1 MLLKIMNNKWIELG
15 IEDWF
20 IDVHHFR
27 SKQFSSTS
35 STLTA
40 FVKYCDK
47 KRIKGQNARTVER
60 ALEVARYVDKGIK
73 PTTAISIAWESYPL
87 VKL

>member
-1 MLLKIMNNKWIELG
+1 MLLKIMNNKWTELG

-35 STLTA
+35 STLTE
-40 FVKYCDK
+40 FVNYCNN
-47 KRIKGQNARTVER
+47 KRLKDQNARTIER
-60 ALEVARYVDKGIK
+60 ALEVARYVKKGIK
-73 PTTAISIAWESYPL
+73 PSTAIRIAWESYPL
-87 VKL
+87 AKL

>member
-1 MLLKIMNNKWIELG
+1 MLLKIMKNKWIELG

-35 STLTA
+35 STLTE
-40 FVKYCDK
+40 FVNYCDN
-47 KRIKGQNARTVER
+47 KRLKDQNSRTVER
-60 ALEVARYVDKGIK
+60 ALEVARYVKKGIK
-73 PTTAISIAWESYPL
+73 PDAAIRVAWESYPL